1 MGPVTVPIQQT
12 VRLVGF
18 GEKFL
23 ARAEVSQD
31 QPESNYSSY
40 QFIIVGFYGCSAW
53 VIENSSDPPGDRL
66 ILSWPLVRIVNQ
78 IHKRCFFR
86 VIAVHGSVSTYQWLG
101 HPRFT
106 PYRNLKIVLNT
117 NGDVHLQKWGGQQQ
131 QPKWGS
137 SCSQP
142 KINRDG
148 SIYKLI

>member
-78 IHKRCFFR
+78 IHKRCFFSG
-86 VIAVHGSVSTYQWLG
+86 HCGS
-101 HPRFT
+101 RFSL
-106 PYRNLKIVLNT
+106 NLSVVGAPKVYPLPKFEDCT
-117 NGDVHLQKWGGQQQ
+117 QHKWG
-131 QPKWGS
+131 
-137 SCSQP
+137 CSLAKVGRSATTTKMGIIVQST
-142 KINRDG
+142 KNKSRWKHI
-148 SIYKLI
+148 